1 MMLSTI
7 NSLSFNNLSFKNLS
21 PQTLPSFGAK
31 AKPTKT
37 KPVTETLPADNP
49 AGRGESFQQTR
60 SAVVVP
66 REKLEVKTPDTKK
79 FVPKPRVEIPL
90 LPEKMTEQLLAV
102 AKTRTLSFRKEF
114 QGVLDKAKAYLQEF
128 AQTND
133 PQKSAVVFDLDET
146 LIDNVAYEI
155 TLWSGQNPYK
165 YKPDWQKTA
174 EAPLIPE
181 TKTFMDWCRDKGFKI
196 YFISGRKEYLREATV
211 KNLSNAGV
219 TPEQYETLYMKRND
233 AKFGDTSM
241 SVFKVEKQQEI
252 EASGI
257 KVAALLGDQ
266 QSDIEGCLGRGF
278 KLPNPVYFVP

>member
-1 MMLSTI
+1 MLSA
-7 NSLSFNNLSFKNLS
+7 FNTHYPS
-21 PQTLPSFGAK
+21 PFPTFGAK
-31 AKPTKT
+31 GKSKP
-37 KPVTETLPADNP
+37 PVDNP
-49 AGRGESFQQTR
+49 AGRAEWNQQGRGTGPSPIISSAPESKV
-60 SAVVVP
+60 S
-66 REKLEVKTPDTKK
+66 EKKAY
-79 FVPKPRVEIPL
+79 VPKPKVEIPP

-114 QGVLDKAKAYLQEF
+114 QGVLDQAKRYLQEF
-128 AQTND
+128 AQTNA

-155 TLWSGQNPYK
+155 TLWSGKNPYR
-165 YKPDWQKTA
+165 YKPDWQKSA

-181 TKTFMDWCRDKGFKI
+181 TKTFMDWCREKGFKI

-211 KNLSNAGV
+211 KNLTNAGV
-219 TPEQYETLYMKRND
+219 TPDLYETLYMKQND
-233 AKFGDTSM
+233 AKWGEASM

-252 EASGI
+252 EDSGI